1 MGERRAVVQEHMV
14 VEGHRPVVVR
24 RVVELVDKRLVGM
37 KVVGLDMALFRIR
50 QSL

>member
-1 MGERRAVVQEHMV
+1 MGERTAVVQEHMA
-14 VEGHRPVVVR
+14 VEGHRPVGVR
-24 RVVELVDKRLVGM
+24 RVVELVDTRLVGM

>member
-1 MGERRAVVQEHMV
+1 MV

-24 RVVELVDKRLVGM
+24 ELVAVGRRVVELVDTRLVGM

>member
-1 MGERRAVVQEHMV
+1 MV

-24 RVVELVDKRLVGM
+24 KLAAVGRRVVELVDTRLVGM